1 MGLITLLEEE
11 SSWGTN
17 PSKRSVEQLLSNSLV
32 LIDKPCGPTSH
43 EVSSIVKKLL
53 HAKKAGHTGTLDP
66 DVSGV
71 LPVLIN
77 EATKIASG
85 FLESEKQYACV
96 MSLSEKIPEKKL
108 LETLDYF
115 TGKIY
120 QTPPEASAVKKELRV
135 REVYELKLL
144 EFTGRQALFLARV
157 EGGTYIRTLCE
168 DIGLVLG
175 FDCEMAELRRTC
187 AAGFSESQC
196 VTLQDLSDAFWL
208 YKERNDETQLK
219 KMLLPIEQAL
229 KLKKVIVSDGAVKP
243 ISTGADLAIPGINQ
257 LDEEIKVNELVLVE
271 SGNGQAVCIAKALMG
286 AKEIASQKK
295 GIAFDVQRVFLN

>member
-1 MGLITLLEEE
+1 MGLIVLLEEE

-53 HAKKAGHTGTLDP
+53 HSKKAGHTGTLDF

-77 EATKIASG
+77 EATKIAAG
-85 FLESEKQYACV
+85 FLESEKQYVCV
-96 MSLSEKIPEKKL
+96 MNLSEKIAEKKL
-108 LETLDYF
+108 EETLNYF

-144 EFTGRQALFLARV
+144 EFTGRQALFLAKV

-175 FDCEMAELRRTC
+175 FHCEMAELRRTS
-187 AAGFSESQC
+187 AAGFNESQC

-208 YKERNDETQLK
+208 YEEKKDDSQLK
-219 KMLLPIEQAL
+219 KILLPIEDAL
-229 KLKKVIVSDGAVKP
+229 KLRKVIVSDAAIKP
-243 ISTGADLAIPGINQ
+243 ISTGADLAIPGVNA
-257 LDEEIKVNELVLVE
+257 LDEKIEANELVLVE
-271 SGNGQAVCIAKALMG
+271 SGNGQAVCLARALMN

-295 GIAFDVQRVFLN
+295 GIAFDVQRVFLS